1 MSIIVFLA
9 FGWGCLSSRLTCC
22 LGYGGAVGTVF
33 FDEAFDKVRVESCE
47 GVAFVAGDFDIGQLV
62 LVTLFFDGGFDFVSE
77 IRV

>member
-1 MSIIVFLA
+1 M
-9 FGWGCLSSRLTCC
+9 GCLSSRLTCC

-33 FDEAFDKVRVESCE
+33 FDEAFDKVRVGWD

>member
-1 MSIIVFLA
+1 M
-9 FGWGCLSSRLTCC
+9 GCLSSRLTCC

-33 FDEAFDKVRVESCE
+33 FDKVRVESCE